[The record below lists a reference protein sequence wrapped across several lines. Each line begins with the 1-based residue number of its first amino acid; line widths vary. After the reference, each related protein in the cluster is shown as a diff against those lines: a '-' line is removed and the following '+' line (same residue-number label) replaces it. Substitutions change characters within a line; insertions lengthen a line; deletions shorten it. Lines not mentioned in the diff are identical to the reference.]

1 VSNPPIDHH
10 GYSCDIITRHSLL
23 WLMIVCA
30 TGVLLATLLLVPSL
44 GKLLEPFSYGRWV
57 TVHLNASLY
66 GWSSVPLIGLLFR
79 VYLPHQKK
87 TRWADAAVMVWSSVL
102 LFALIGWLSGHTS
115 GKLFMEWSGVSRW
128 AILFGMAFLAAA
140 LWVGCF
146 QRWGEQAESFLIKG
160 IKIISLIFLSVIP
173 VVMYLAAD
181 PSLYPPINPDSGGAT
196 GGSLLGS
203 TLGIVVIYWIT
214 PFVLGLK
221 QAGTNVPLVR
231 PFVPSFLLLLIHFA
245 VFALLDHGDRSHHEI
260 TQIVALSSLLV
271 WVPLLVR
278 HMNRFV
284 WPASSRR
291 WLIAFAG
298 WGGVL
303 TLNGLFTFMPHVLDH
318 WKFTNALVAH
328 VHIAMAGMI
337 TSFNILILVVLNQS
351 SPLGR
356 AFSSRASFWT
366 WQLGTVVHAVALLAA
381 GTLEALHPAW
391 LFTGHPVMNTLY
403 GIRWAAGV
411 VMLSAAWF
419 WFVRVHKHRG
429 IA

>member
-1 VSNPPIDHH
+1 
-10 GYSCDIITRHSLL
+10 
-23 WLMIVCA
+23 MIVCT

-44 GKLLEPFSYGRWV
+44 GRLFEPFSYGRWV
-57 TVHLNASLY
+57 TVHLNSALY
-66 GWSSVPLIGLLFR
+66 GWSSVPLIGLLFL

-87 TRWADAAVMVWSSVL
+87 SPVADTAVIVWSSVL

-115 GKLFMEWSGVSRW
+115 GKLFMEWSGASRW
-128 AILFGMAFLAAA
+128 AILCGMAFLATA
-140 LWVGCF
+140 LWIAYI
-146 QRWGEQAESFLIKG
+146 QRLKEQPESRP
-160 IKIISLIFLSVIP
+160 IKILKVLSLISLSVIP
-173 VVMYLAAD
+173 FVMYLAAD

-221 QAGTNVPLVR
+221 VGTSVPLVR
-231 PFVPSFLLLLIHFA
+231 SFLPSFILLLLHFA
-245 VFALLDHGDRSHHEI
+245 AFSLLDHGDRSHHEI
-260 TQIVALSSLLV
+260 GQIVALASLVV

-356 AFSSRASFWT
+356 AFSSRGSFWA

-391 LFTGHPVMNTLY
+391 LFTGHPAMNVLY
-403 GIRWAAGV
+403 GVRLAAGL
-411 VMLSAAWF
+411 VMLTAAWF
-419 WFVRVHKHRG
+419 WFGLVHKNQG
-429 IA
+429 VA

>member
-1 VSNPPIDHH
+1 M
-10 GYSCDIITRHSLL
+10 II
-23 WLMIVCA
+23 CA

-44 GKLLEPFSYGRWV
+44 GRLLEPFSYGRWV
-57 TVHLNASLY
+57 TVHLNSALY
-66 GWSSVPLIGLLFR
+66 GWSSVPLIGLLFL

-87 TRWADAAVMVWSSVL
+87 SRWADAAVIVWSSVL

-115 GKLFMEWSGVSRW
+115 GKLFMEWSGASRW

-140 LWVGCF
+140 LWIAYI
-146 QRWGEQAESFLIKG
+146 QRLHEQAESRHVK
-160 IKIISLIFLSVIP
+160 SLKVLSLVFLSVVP
-173 VVMYLAAD
+173 FVMYLAAD

-221 QAGTNVPLVR
+221 RGRSGMIVPTSRLEDAR
-231 PFVPSFLLLLIHFA
+231 PFLPSFILLLLHFA
-245 VFALLDHGDRSHHEI
+245 AFALLDHGDRSHHEI
-260 TQIVALSSLLV
+260 GQIVALASLV
-271 WVPLLVR
+271 IWVPLLVH

-298 WGGVL
+298 WGAVL
-303 TLNGLFTFMPHVLDH
+303 TLNGLFTFMPHILDH

-351 SPLGR
+351 SPLER
-356 AFSSRASFWT
+356 IFSSRGSFWA
-366 WQLGTVVHAVALLAA
+366 WQFGTVVHAVALLVA
-381 GTLEALHPAW
+381 GTLEVWHPAW
-391 LFTGHPVMNTLY
+391 LFTGHPAMNVLY
-403 GIRWAAGV
+403 GIRLAAGL
-411 VMLSAAWF
+411 VMLAAAWF
-419 WFVRVHKHRG
+419 WFSLAHENRG
-429 IA
+429 VAR